1 MVTINVRM
9 IKELREATGA
19 GVLDTK
25 KALETSGGDFKEA
38 TRLLREKGLAR
49 AAKRSGRQTTEGRI
63 EARIEGGRAGLLV
76 EVNCETDFVGRNQ
89 EFVAFASGLADH
101 FLALAD
107 EEQTLDQVMA
117 RPFVS
122 DSSTSPAELL
132 QNQSSI
138 TGENIAVRRFARFEL
153 GDRPGVIEVYLHP
166 GNRVGV
172 MLELGSETAAG
183 AAEESFTGTAHDL
196 ALHIAACAPICLTR
210 EEISRETLE
219 AETGIYRTQAL
230 ASGKPEPIVE
240 RIVQGRLKKYFE
252 DVVLSEQ
259 PFVKDDKV
267 KVGELLKQR
276 AATLGEEI
284 TVRRFAR
291 YELGESLD

>member
-1 MVTINVRM
+1 M

-76 EVNCETDFVGRNQ
+76 EVN
-89 EFVAFASGLADH
+89 S
-101 FLALAD
+101 LAD

-183 AAEESFTGTAHDL
+183 AAEESFSGTAHDL

-252 DVVLSEQ
+252 DVVLFEQ

>member
-1 MVTINVRM
+1 MVTINVKM

-38 TRLLREKGLAR
+38 VRLLRERGLAR
-49 AAKRSGRQTTEGRI
+49 AAKRSGRQAAEGRI
-63 EARIEGGRAGLLV
+63 EARGEGGQAGLLV
-76 EVNCETDFVGRNQ
+76 EVNCETDFVGRSK

-107 EEQTLDQVMA
+107 EGQTLDEVMA
-117 RPFVS
+117 RPFVK
-122 DSSTSPAELL
+122 DSSTSPAELF
-132 QNQSSI
+132 QSQISI
-138 TGENIAVRRFARFEL
+138 TGENIAVRRFARFEV
-153 GDRPGVIEVYLHP
+153 GDRPGVVEVYLHP

-183 AAEESFTGTAHDL
+183 AAAESFAGTAHDL
-196 ALHIAACAPICLTR
+196 ALHIAACAPICVTR
-210 EEISRETLE
+210 EEMSGETLE
-219 AETGIYRTQAL
+219 AETEIYRTQAL

-252 DVVLSEQ
+252 DVVLFEQ

-276 AATLGEEI
+276 ATALGEEI
-284 TVRRFAR
+284 TVHRFAR